1 MNKMGN
7 LTIGRG
13 RIEKLRK
20 YFEQLYTSAF
30 ESFNE
35 FKFLEKYNSPDQLK
49 KK

>member
-7 LTIGRG
+7 LTIGWG